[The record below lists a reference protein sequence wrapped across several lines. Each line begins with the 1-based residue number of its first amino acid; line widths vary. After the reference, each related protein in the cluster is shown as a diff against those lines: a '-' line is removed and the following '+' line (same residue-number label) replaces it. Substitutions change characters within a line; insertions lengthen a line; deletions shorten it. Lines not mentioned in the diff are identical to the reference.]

1 MIRAPAGCR
10 FAIMRRA
17 ITTFVVREYIIRQ
30 ICRSA
35 TLPWPSQPL
44 ELGQC
49 WLQLRSNL
57 SQLALH
63 SPLSQ
68 PTMHCS
74 CSSGSAHCALQA
86 FAFVRQFVSQASAS
100 LSLCCPARERSPACD
115 GAALAIMSAPKMQ
128 AVSRKDFMDAFS
140 RGVLEL
146 YGTRS
151 NLQCFDRFPT
161 YHIGWPKGMSAR
173 YSRACLPQSKGRRE
187 RRAGDRDQGE
197 GAKDKKGGCKGDHR
211 TRPSSGRRDAEDQD
225 RHAKRQNQHRE

>member
-1 MIRAPAGCR
+1 MIRAPAWCR

-35 TLPWPSQPL
+35 TLPWLSQPF

-86 FAFVRQFVSQASAS
+86 FAFVRQFVSQSPAS
-100 LSLCCPARERSPACD
+100 LNLVSPARERPPT
-115 GAALAIMSAPKMQ
+115 LVIISATKMQ
-128 AVSRKDFMDAFS
+128 VIGRKAFMDALLAQSS
-140 RGVLEL
+140 RTDTAE
-146 YGTRS
+146 
-151 NLQCFDRFPT
+151 CFDRFSP
-161 YHIGWPKGMSAR
+161 IISAG
-173 YSRACLPQSKGRRE
+173 LRE
-187 RRAGDRDQGE
+187 
-197 GAKDKKGGCKGDHR
+197 
-211 TRPSSGRRDAEDQD
+211 
-225 RHAKRQNQHRE
+225 

>member
-1 MIRAPAGCR
+1 
-10 FAIMRRA
+10 MRRA

-35 TLPWPSQPL
+35 TLPWLSQPL

-86 FAFVRQFVSQASAS
+86 FAFVRQFVSQSSAS
-100 LSLCCPARERSPACD
+100 LNLVSPAPERPPARD
-115 GAALAIMSAPKMQ
+115 GAPLVIISAPKTQ
-128 AVSRKDFMDAFS
+128 VVSTKIFMDA
-140 RGVLEL
+140 
-146 YGTRS
+146 
-151 NLQCFDRFPT
+151 P
-161 YHIGWPKGMSAR
+161 
-173 YSRACLPQSKGRRE
+173 SRAEFP
-187 RRAGDRDQGE
+187 
-197 GAKDKKGGCKGDHR
+197 
-211 TRPSSGRRDAEDQD
+211 
-225 RHAKRQNQHRE
+225 